1 VAVWVRIHKK
11 KKKLISFFVLFI
23 YMHDDYLVGFVLILT
38 IFFSGFCLKQV
49 HQTGKDSLFVMFIKW
64 QFVHVRIHKKK
75 KKKLI
80 FFFFFFFLYCLFL
93 CLVIFLVGFVWIFEQ
108 KNKFSGFFFFF
119 YTGVSMRYGF
129 IKKKKD
135 FFL

>member
-1 VAVWVRIHKK
+1 
-11 KKKLISFFVLFI
+11 
-23 YMHDDYLVGFVLILT
+23 MHDDYLVGFVLILT

-64 QFVHVRIHKKK
+64 QFVHVRIHQKKK
-75 KKKLI
+75 KI
-80 FFFFFFFLYCLFL
+80 DFFFFLYCLFL

-119 YTGVSMRYGF
+119 FFLYRCINEVR
-129 IKKKKD
+129 IHKKKKSGF